1 MGIGVAT
8 PGIVNQQLGWQVVR
22 DSATKLDRLITHEFT
37 MDQVAKAMDVQVSAK
52 CGKVLLY
59 TERGEMYR

>member
-1 MGIGVAT
+1 
-8 PGIVNQQLGWQVVR
+8 VNQQLGWQVVR

-37 MDQVAKAMDVQVSAK
+37 MHQVAKAMDVQVSAK

>member
-1 MGIGVAT
+1 
-8 PGIVNQQLGWQVVR
+8 
-22 DSATKLDRLITHEFT
+22 
-37 MDQVAKAMDVQVSAK
+37 MDLVAKAMDVQVSAK